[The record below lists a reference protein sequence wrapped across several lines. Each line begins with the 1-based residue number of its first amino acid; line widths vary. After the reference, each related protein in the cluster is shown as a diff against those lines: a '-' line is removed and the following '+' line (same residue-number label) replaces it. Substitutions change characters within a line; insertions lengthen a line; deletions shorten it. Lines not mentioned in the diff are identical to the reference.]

1 VIKIKSSYT
10 RVKDTLFSQ
19 KKTLNIKGMLY
30 PLDKPRIMGVINVTS
45 DSFYSA
51 SRIRKEKELLQ
62 AAEQMLN
69 DGADFIDIGG
79 YSSRP
84 GADHIS
90 VEEEQARVLPSIQSI
105 LNHFP
110 NALISVD
117 TFRSTIARQVS
128 EEGAVMINDIS
139 GGQMDHKMFETIA
152 DIRIPYVLMHMI
164 GDPQTMDSLTHYD
177 NLFKEMGLYFNERVS
192 KLNALGVSDIIL
204 DPGFGFSKSLDQNY
218 DLLENFTY
226 FEVLGYPLL
235 VGISRKSMIF
245 KLLEVQPSEALN
257 GTTVLNTIALINRAS
272 ILRVHDVKEA
282 KQIIKIAEKLEL

>member
-1 VIKIKSSYT
+1 
-10 RVKDTLFSQ
+10 VKDTLFSE

-30 PLDKPRIMGVINVTS
+30 ALDGPRIMGIINLTP
-45 DSFYSA
+45 DSFYGA
-51 SRIRKEKELLQ
+51 SRIKQEKELLQ
-62 AAEQMLN
+62 AVEHMLM

-90 VEEEQARVLPSIQSI
+90 VREEQARVMPSIRSI

-110 NALISVD
+110 NTLISVD
-117 TFRSTIARQVS
+117 TFRSSIARQAY
-128 EEGAVMINDIS
+128 EEGAVIINDIS
-139 GGQMDHKMFETIA
+139 GGQMDDKMFETIS
-152 DIRIPYVLMHMI
+152 DIGIPYVLMHMI
-164 GDPQTMDSLTHYD
+164 GDPQTMDSLIHYD

-218 DLLENFTY
+218 DLLKNFTY
-226 FEVLGYPLL
+226 FEILGYPLL

-257 GTTVLNTIALINRAS
+257 GTTVLNTIGIIKKAS

-282 KQIIKIAEKLEL
+282 KQIIKLAEKLEL